1 MPVRATKSGNK
12 FVIVE
17 TATGK
22 RAKNAAGTPVDG
34 EGHDSMEKAQAQAS
48 AINISLKKKGKI

>member
-1 MPVRATKSGNK
+1 MPVRATKSGKK
-12 FVIVE
+12 FIIVE

-34 EGHDSMEKAQAQAS
+34 EGHSNMEEAQKQAA